1 MPDVPGIGNGSG
13 CCNGGFWEDLWS
25 SQWSD
30 GRSRPKVASRS
41 YAHNFKDLALN
52 SCVATAYQAAE
63 IPLHESD
70 FEKLDLI
77 ERLTSDFLASR
88 NG

>member
-1 MPDVPGIGNGSG
+1 
-13 CCNGGFWEDLWS
+13 
-25 SQWSD
+25 
-30 GRSRPKVASRS
+30 
-41 YAHNFKDLALN
+41 
-52 SCVATAYQAAE
+52 VATAYQAAE